1 MFALKYLAGFVKS
14 YKKIIKGNSILEKQ
28 FLKTLK
34 LLKTDPQYPSLQSHK
49 VDVIGQND
57 VWVSRVSGDVRIAW
71 FYDEDQHLI
80 INCIKLGTHGG
91 ANQIYNNKSN

>member
-1 MFALKYLAGFVKS
+1 MFTLKYLAGFVKS
-14 YKKIIKGNSILEKQ
+14 YKKNIKGNPILEKQ

-34 LLKTDPQYPSLQSHK
+34 LLKIDPQYPSLQSHK
-49 VDVIGQND
+49 VDMIGQND

-71 FYDEDQHLI
+71 FYDVDEQLV

-91 ANQIYNNKSN
+91 ANQIYTNKSN

>member
-1 MFALKYLAGFVKS
+1 MFKLKFLVGFAKS

-34 LLKTDPQYPSLQSHK
+34 LLKIDPQYPSLQSHK
-49 VDVIGQND
+49 VDVVGQSD
-57 VWVSRVSGDVRIAW
+57 VWVSRMSGDVRIAW
-71 FYDEDQHLI
+71 LYDEEEQLV